1 MARSTS
7 KVDKTA
13 FGEENN
19 VAAAVHEVTV
29 NLGLDVLDGLGVL
42 LQPGDV
48 DFDVEMSNIWV

>member
-19 VAAAVHEVTV
+19 VAAAGHEVAV
-29 NLGLDVLDGLGVL
+29 NLGLDVLDRLGVL